1 MATAMAPQRPLTL
14 SPVDLIDN
22 LAERVMRSGRR
33 VGLVVGY
40 VAGGEEWVRGYGRC
54 GTGAHDRPDGGTIFE
69 IGSITKVFTGLLLA
83 DLAERGIVGRDDS
96 LARYLP
102 ASAAV
107 PTSGGREITLA
118 DLASHTSG
126 LRRTPRG
133 CWAGGWLTGTTRMRR
148 CRPRTC
154 TRAWPG
160 RDCGAGRANGPDT
173 RTSAPACWA
182 RRWPGRPASRMSSSS
197 GSGSACL

>member
-1 MATAMAPQRPLTL
+1 M
-14 SPVDLIDN
+14 
-22 LAERVMRSGRR
+22 
-33 VGLVVGY
+33 VGY
-40 VAGGEEWVRGYGRC
+40 LAGGEEWVRGYGRPD
-54 GTGAHDRPDGGTIFE
+54 TGLHDRPDGGTIFE
-69 IGSITKVFTGLLLA
+69 IGSVTKVFTALLLA
-83 DLAERGIVGRDDS
+83 DLAEYGIVGLDDP
-96 LARYLP
+96 LASHLP

-118 DLASHTSG
+118 DLASHTVG
-126 LRRTPRG
+126 CGATPRG
-133 CWAGGWLTGTTRMRR
+133 RWAGGWVTGTTRMRR

-160 RDCGAGRANGPDT
+160 PGCGAGRANGPGT
-173 RTSAPACWA
+173 PTSAPACWA